1 MPAHVHIPTCIKH
14 PPEEKTTKKKTNK
27 SGLKVTSSAPH
38 PNQRGRKKEEEKKK
52 TKRKQKKKKN
62 EQKREGK
69 KGQQSFLLIP
79 VKGGGLPDK
88 VDNKAVGALS
98 GYTCVALQLNGH
110 LVAVVWQG
118 LRQLLPLVQTHHTWA
133 TQILSI
139 NSY

>member
-52 TKRKQKKKKN
+52 NKRKQKKKKK

-69 KGQQSFLLIP
+69 KGQQSLLIP

-133 TQILSI
+133 TQISSI